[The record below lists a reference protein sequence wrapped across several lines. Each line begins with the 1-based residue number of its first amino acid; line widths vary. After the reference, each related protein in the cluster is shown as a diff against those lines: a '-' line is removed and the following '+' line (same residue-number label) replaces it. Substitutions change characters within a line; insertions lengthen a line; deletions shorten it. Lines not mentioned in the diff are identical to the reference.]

1 MSGEVLKQKL
11 KDLGVSQ
18 AELARRLNVIP
29 ETIAQALKAKD
40 IKSGFL
46 EDLCRVLDK
55 DISFFYSVKP
65 DGVMEGKFEELRKLS
80 ISNDDQQLD
89 AGSKR
94 ANGWMNE
101 ADVIERIKI
110 VSKRLQ
116 IEVPAGI
123 DEGHLLVNTV
133 LGVINSY
140 PNLSA
145 EWIMT
150 GTGEML
156 LPVVGS
162 IDNEEIIKLRI
173 ENESLEK
180 EIDVLKATQGK
191 DGKTLEIAMKLYQDL
206 LDRYETIVRENEQ
219 IRIQLSAYE
228 PIEKRKLG

>member
-1 MSGEVLKQKL
+1 MSGEALKQKL

-55 DISFFYSVKP
+55 DISFFYGMKP
-65 DGVMEGKFEELRKLS
+65 NGVMEGKFEELRKLS

-94 ANGWMNE
+94 ANGRMNE
-101 ADVIERIKI
+101 ADVIERIKLA
-110 VSKRLQ
+110 SQRLP

-140 PNLSA
+140 PNLST

-150 GTGEML
+150 GVGKML
-156 LPVVGS
+156 LPAVGS
-162 IDNEEIIKLRI
+162 TDNEKIIRA
-173 ENESLEK
+173 ENESLKK
-180 EIDVLKATQGK
+180 EIAVLKAMQGK
-191 DGKTLEIAMKLYQDL
+191 DDKTLEIAMKLYQAL
-206 LDRYETIVRENEQ
+206 GEAFTAYYEQMKGE
-219 IRIQLSAYE
+219 
-228 PIEKRKLG
+228 